1 MAAAPLEPAM
11 SVKIFV
17 SHSSKYRD
25 LATRLKLSLLALEA
39 ESPLDIRISEEMA
52 GATDWRQWIEDN
64 VRSADIFLL
73 LYPHAAMEMG
83 WCNYELGRFYEQDN
97 LRPVVCIKNID
108 IAKPPPAFQ
117 PYQAYDADAA
127 GLGKFIKELLVTGD
141 LTAGRV
147 LNADV
152 GNPTSDLFLR
162 AREVADLLALQFAE
176 ARVHE
181 HFYERRLV
189 INVVHKAPDQIDAE
203 ASTIH
208 GNAEGLNLL
217 GLSEGVPARL
227 AAVQARLGD
236 NGAWLQELEQTMV
249 TVPTGALPPAL
260 SPLRTSSGLYIPLVV
275 KAESAD
281 GMLRQL
287 VLIFVPANAERLLPL
302 LGWSFPRGMPDPVKY
317 LLQLVRMMFRARW
330 EILEPR
336 FQEAKY
342 RAPDAARCAELARE
356 VLAGYE
362 QMQRDADADGN
373 SGLDRFFATFHK
385 DLRADVAACGEEW
398 MQCTKALRDASPLD
412 ADTLAQRL
420 QDLLQNNTRWLSLA
434 SRQFMHAV
442 HDLG

>member
-1 MAAAPLEPAM
+1 M

-25 LATRLKLSLLALEA
+25 IATSLKLSLLALES
-39 ESPLDIRISEEMA
+39 ESHLDIRISEEMA

-83 WCNYELGRFYEQDN
+83 WCNYELGRFYVQDSR
-97 LRPVVCIKNID
+97 RPVVCIKNTD

-117 PYQAYDADAA
+117 PYQAYDADPA
-127 GLGKFIKELLVTGD
+127 GLGKFIKELFVTGD
-141 LTAGRV
+141 LTGGRK

-152 GNPTSDLFLR
+152 DRPTSDFYLR
-162 AREVADLLALQFAE
+162 GRDVASLLAKQFAE
-176 ARVHE
+176 ARVRE

-189 INVVHKAPDQIDAE
+189 INVVHRDRDRIDAE

-217 GLSEGVPARL
+217 GLGEGVPARW
-227 AAVQARLGD
+227 AALQARLGE
-236 NGAWLQELEQTMV
+236 NGAWLLELEQAIA

-260 SPLRTSSGLYIPLVV
+260 SPFRCPGGIYIPLVV

-281 GMLRQL
+281 GLLRQL
-287 VLIFVPANAERLLPL
+287 VLIFVPASAERLLPL
-302 LGWSFPRGMPDPVKY
+302 LGWSFPKAMPDPVKY
-317 LLQLVRMMFRARW
+317 LLHLVRMMFRARW

-336 FQEAKY
+336 YQEAKY
-342 RAPDAARCAELARE
+342 KTPTPQRCAELAAL
-356 VLAGYE
+356 VLADYA
-362 QMQRDADADGN
+362 QMQHDSDADGQG
-373 SGLDRFFATFHK
+373 GLDRFFAAFHK
-385 DLRADVAACGEEW
+385 ELRGEVAACGDEW
-398 MQCTKALRDASPLD
+398 MQCTGRLRDASAPS
-412 ADTLAQRL
+412 ANELAEL
-420 QDLLQNNTRWLSLA
+420 LKALLQNNARWLSLA

-442 HDLG
+442 HDLA